1 MTGTG
6 AQESL
11 NGRRCRSYRKDLP
24 CTNPVIPA
32 AGRHDL
38 AGVAVINYVAQRLGY
53 DTEECIRMALEDGYI
68 ELYHRN
74 QHGYR
79 EYDTYRLTA
88 KGRKARDEHT
98 REVFQRSSEVA
109 KRIKEE
115 KERRNGSMWPAMAV
129 PSGRPPLPAAGELPP
144 ELLHLQKQ
152 VLGGLSAARTL
163 AHRQILPG
171 SPVPARHDPRG
182 PPPVI
187 ARRRSRVRGIAS
199 AGRSASPPDAQ
210 RGCEL
215 RCHAQRAQRASGR
228 AGGRIGVRRR
238 GQASQKPLEC
248 ACCAVPVAQ
257 RHIQIDGDDASAGHH
272 VSAVRAASARR

>member
-74 QHGYR
+74 RLGYR

-88 KGRKARDEHT
+88 KGRKASDEHT
-98 REVFQRSSEVA
+98 RRVYQKSYEMARRV
-109 KRIKEE
+109 EE
-115 KERRNGSMWPAMAV
+115 EERRKNGGAWPPLAV
-129 PSGRPPLPAAGELPP
+129 PSGSPPPLAAAELAPAA
-144 ELLHLQKQ
+144 
-152 VLGGLSAARTL
+152 
-163 AHRQILPG
+163 
-171 SPVPARHDPRG
+171 
-182 PPPVI
+182 
-187 ARRRSRVRGIAS
+187 
-199 AGRSASPPDAQ
+199 
-210 RGCEL
+210 
-215 RCHAQRAQRASGR
+215 
-228 AGGRIGVRRR
+228 
-238 GQASQKPLEC
+238 
-248 ACCAVPVAQ
+248 
-257 RHIQIDGDDASAGHH
+257 
-272 VSAVRAASARR
+272 

>member
-11 NGRRCRSYRKDLP
+11 KGRRCRSYRKDLP

-182 PPPVI
+182 SLPVI

-210 RGCEL
+210 RGC
-215 RCHAQRAQRASGR
+215 AQVPCTKGA
-228 AGGRIGVRRR
+228 AGVP
-238 GQASQKPLEC
+238 AAES
-248 ACCAVPVAQ
+248 AYAAVARHRKSPSSAPVAP
-257 RHIQIDGDDASAGHH
+257 S
-272 VSAVRAASARR
+272 RAHSGTSKSTAMTPLLGIT

>member
-1 MTGTG
+1 M
-6 AQESL
+6 
-11 NGRRCRSYRKDLP
+11 
-24 CTNPVIPA
+24 
-32 AGRHDL
+32 

-115 KERRNGSMWPAMAV
+115 KERRNGSMWPAIAV

-152 VLGGLSAARTL
+152 ALRALSAARTL

-171 SPVPARHDPRG
+171 LPVPARHDPRG
-182 PPPVI
+182 PPPVNR
-187 ARRRSRVRGIAS
+187 ARRSRVRGIAS

-210 RGCEL
+210 RGCAQVPCTKGATGKRACRRQNRRAPQWPGIAKAPRVRLL
-215 RCHAQRAQRASGR
+215 RRPGR
-228 AGGRIGVRRR
+228 TAD
-238 GQASQKPLEC
+238 
-248 ACCAVPVAQ
+248 
-257 RHIQIDGDDASAGHH
+257 IQIDGNDASAGHH
-272 VSAVRAASARR
+272 RSAVRAASARR